1 MGWLRKTVKKIGKG
15 IKKAFMKFGKF
26 MGKIGIVGQI
36 AMMFILPG
44 IGAALFK
51 GVTGAFGAIVGQT
64 GAQAVAAAN
73 TAVAAG
79 TQTAAQAALV
89 GTVSA
94 GSAVGATAAQVAAG
108 TAAQTAA
115 ATGMLGSASA
125 VVRGAGTVLQY
136 AGKAASMPG
145 KVFKSVTNAVTNT
158 IGEFSKTALNKI
170 PGVKNMNFVKNLDA
184 SDHFF
189 SSGIKGTA
197 GETSAF
203 GRVGQAIKAPFSE
216 TARASITARQ
226 DMFKN
231 QQKTLLDAVGKV
243 DVADATKINVPEV
256 ESLTTAENTRLS
268 EIMETP
274 LTETQTSR
282 LDVIKQEAADSLLV
296 PKPTAASVNT
306 TVPTEQYA
314 ALGDVGN
321 QFVEDIAG
329 IGVKAKDT
337 VTGKLSNLA
346 NPAQVVPA
354 LAKTAIGSYED
365 AQYAES
371 ANRREPE
378 VIDLGISEDPRQF
391 LSQDQSFFQNSAIG
405 PYQVQNANTYTPQSS
420 WAQQQMLMLQQQ
432 QQQGVYA

>member
-51 GVTGAFGAIVGQT
+51 GVTGAFGAIVGTT
-64 GAQAVAAAN
+64 GAQAATAASA
-73 TAVAAG
+73 AVTAG
-79 TQTAAQAALV
+79 TATAAQTALA
-89 GTVSA
+89 GTVAA

>member
-73 TAVAAG
+73 TAIAAG
-79 TQTAAQAALV
+79 TQTAAQAALA

-184 SDHFF
+184 SDNFF
-189 SSGIKGTA
+189 SSGIEGTA

-282 LDVIKQEAADSLLV
+282 LDVIKQEAADSLLA
-296 PKPTAASVNT
+296 PKPTAAINT
-306 TVPTEQYA
+306 ALPTEQYA

-321 QFVEDIAG
+321 QFAEDIAG
-329 IGVKAKDT
+329 VGVKAKD
-337 VTGKLSNLA
+337 KLSVKAAKLTS
-346 NPAQVVPA
+346 PEA
-354 LAKTAIGSYED
+354 LITAGAKTAVQTVSD

-371 ANRREPE
+371 ANRREAE
-378 VIDLGISEDPRQF
+378 VINMDQ
-391 LSQDQSFFQNSAIG
+391 SQDAREFQAEDQSFFQTSALG
-405 PYQVQNANTYTPQSS
+405 AFQVQKTYTPQSS